1 MINKKM
7 ICNTYTKKR
16 GSLYPLLVPRNQVFA
31 LPFPED
37 KQRLETHADMR
48 LIEYNTPKVSAPQVA
63 RIQ

>member
-1 MINKKM
+1 M

-37 KQRLETHADMR
+37 KQR
-48 LIEYNTPKVSAPQVA
+48 
-63 RIQ
+63 